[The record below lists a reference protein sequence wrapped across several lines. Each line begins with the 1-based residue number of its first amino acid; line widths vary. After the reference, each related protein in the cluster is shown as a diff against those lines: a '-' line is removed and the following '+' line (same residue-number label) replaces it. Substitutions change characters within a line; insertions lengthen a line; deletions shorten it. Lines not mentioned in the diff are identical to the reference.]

1 MDAILNWMKGILILF
16 LIGHVLLYL
25 VQNKTYEKY
34 VHFFLRIL
42 ILLAVMAPIA
52 SRLIDEDTLIQNMEQ
67 AQFFQELE
75 NVQNINAISSAETAD
90 YRLQYEEACSGQVED
105 TLRQKGYAV
114 AYSKVTLNEVYEI
127 EYITIGME
135 KSGDN
140 IEKNSSVHVSDVE
153 IPAIEIK
160 ETEEKKEH
168 TSQEYAELEKFVCK
182 NYLVDKT
189 QIQIEEVRR

>member
-42 ILLAVMAPIA
+42 ILLAVMAPVA
-52 SRLIDEDTLIQNMEQ
+52 SKMVDEDTLIQNIEQ
-67 AQFFQELE
+67 AQFFQKLE
-75 NVQNINAISSAETAD
+75 NVQKVNAISSAETAD

-114 AYSKVTLNEVYEI
+114 AYSKVTLNEAHEI
-127 EYITIGME
+127 EHITIGME
-135 KSGDN
+135 KPGDD
-140 IEKNSSVHVSDVE
+140 IEKNSAVLISDIE
-153 IPAIEIK
+153 IPAIEVK
-160 ETEEKKEH
+160 EKEEQKEQ
-168 TSQEYAELEKFVCK
+168 TNQEYAELEKFVCE

-189 QIQIEEVRR
+189 QVQIEEVR

>member
-1 MDAILNWMKGILILF
+1 MDAILNWMNGILTLF

-52 SRLIDEDTLIQNMEQ
+52 SKVVDEDALIQNIEQ

-75 NVQNINAISSAETAD
+75 NVQKVNAISSAETAD

-114 AYSKVTLNEVYEI
+114 AYSKVTLNEAYEI
-127 EYITIGME
+127 EHITIGME
-135 KSGDN
+135 KSGDD
-140 IEKNSSVHVSDVE
+140 IEKNSSVLVSDIE

-160 ETEEKKEH
+160 ETEAQKE
-168 TSQEYAELEKFVCK
+168 QKNQKYAELEKFVCE

-189 QIQIEEVRR
+189 QVQIEEVR

>member
-114 AYSKVTLNEVYEI
+114 AYSKVTLNEAYEI
-127 EYITIGME
+127 EHITIGME
-135 KSGDN
+135 KSGDD
-140 IEKNSSVHVSDVE
+140 IEKNSSVLISDIE

-160 ETEEKKEH
+160 ETEKKKEQK
-168 TSQEYAELEKFVCK
+168 SGVCRIRK
-182 NYLVDKT
+182 
-189 QIQIEEVRR
+189 ICM

>member
-16 LIGHVLLYL
+16 LIGHVMLYL

-90 YRLQYEEACSGQVED
+90 YRLQYEEACSGQV
-105 TLRQKGYAV
+105 KGYAV

-127 EYITIGME
+127 EHITIGME

-140 IEKNSSVHVSDVE
+140 IEKNSSVHVSDIE

-168 TSQEYAELEKFVCK
+168 TSQEYAELEKFVCE

>member
-52 SRLIDEDTLIQNMEQ
+52 SKVVDEDTLIQNIEQ
-67 AQFFQELE
+67 AQFFQKLE
-75 NVQNINAISSAETAD
+75 NVQKVNAISSAETAD
-90 YRLQYEEACSGQVED
+90 CRSQYEEACSGQVED

-114 AYSKVTLNEVYEI
+114 AYSKVTLNEAHEI
-127 EYITIGME
+127 EHITIGME
-135 KSGDN
+135 KPGDD
-140 IEKNSSVHVSDVE
+140 IEKNSAVLISDIE
-153 IPAIEIK
+153 IPAIEVK
-160 ETEEKKEH
+160 EKEEQKEQ
-168 TSQEYAELEKFVCK
+168 TNQEYAELEKFVCE

-189 QIQIEEVRR
+189 QVQIEEVR

>member
-16 LIGHVLLYL
+16 LIGHVMLYL

-67 AQFFQELE
+67 
-75 NVQNINAISSAETAD
+75 NINAISSAETAD
-90 YRLQYEEACSGQVED
+90 YRLQYEEACSGQVEN

-127 EYITIGME
+127 EHITIGME

-140 IEKNSSVHVSDVE
+140 IEKNSSVHVSDIE

-168 TSQEYAELEKFVCK
+168 TSQEYAELEKFVCE